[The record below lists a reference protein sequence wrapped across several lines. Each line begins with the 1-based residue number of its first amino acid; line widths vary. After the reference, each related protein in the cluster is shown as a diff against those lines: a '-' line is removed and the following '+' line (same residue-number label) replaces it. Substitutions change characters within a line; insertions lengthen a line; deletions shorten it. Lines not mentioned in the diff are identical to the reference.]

1 MGEIKKDYA
10 QEFADNARLANLYEN
25 KAETALANY
34 IHEVQQK
41 TDNGFIKFTMKDT
54 GFPCFV
60 DTTIDTYGNI
70 YGIKAVGGED
80 DREFLIYTD
89 DQPYDEMETNED
101 GWFRWRD
108 YGELSMDDVYYYVA
122 EFAKTLII

>member
-1 MGEIKKDYA
+1 MGEIKKNYA
-10 QEFADNARLANLYEN
+10 QDFADFSRLANLYEN
-25 KAETALANY
+25 KAETSLANY
-34 IHEVQQK
+34 IHEVQQMIGG
-41 TDNGFIKFTMKDT
+41 GFIRFTNNT

-60 DTTIDTYGNI
+60 NTIIDTYENI
-70 YGIKAVGGED
+70 YGIKAVGGEN

-122 EFAKTLII
+122 QLAKTLNI

>member
-1 MGEIKKDYA
+1 MGEMNKDYA
-10 QEFADNARLANLYEN
+10 QDFADFSRLANLYEN

-41 TDNGFIKFTMKDT
+41 TDNGYIKFTEDT
-54 GFPCFV
+54 AFPCFV
-60 DTTIDTYGNI
+60 NTTIDTYENI
-70 YGIKAVGGED
+70 YGIKAVGGEN
-80 DREFLIYTD
+80 DRQFLIYTD

-122 EFAKTLII
+122 QLAKTLNI